1 MVPADRG
8 ARARSLSPGLCSGAE
23 WGRSPPDRCFVTCI
37 RQKAVTCSPSP
48 QACLAPAGGICHG
61 VPEPRS
67 GPAFP
72 SAAQGQ
78 VGGSPPPAKACA
90 GRRGTASGVAQS
102 RPISLTLPS
111 TSPTSPRG
119 LSRVSSLHVVAVCNV
134 VLPHRL
140 QGTSFLSRGHASRWT
155 SAELAGAPRLA
166 SEGRDAYRAW
176 GARQRRQSTNTS
188 GSPVCPSLIT
198 PGKANP
204 GQGNMDDT
212 HRDC

>member
-1 MVPADRG
+1 MLRG
-8 ARARSLSPGLCSGAE
+8 GVGKE
-23 WGRSPPDRCFVTCI
+23 PPDRCFVTSI

-102 RPISLTLPS
+102 RPIPLTLPS

-119 LSRVSSLHVVAVCNV
+119 LSRVSSLHMVAVCNV

-140 QGTSFLSRGHASRWT
+140 QGTSFCPVGTRHAGRQLSSLALRGWLLRAATLTERGGPVSGDSPPT
-155 SAELAGAPRLA
+155 PVGAPFVPL
-166 SEGRDAYRAW
+166 
-176 GARQRRQSTNTS
+176 
-188 GSPVCPSLIT
+188 
-198 PGKANP
+198 
-204 GQGNMDDT
+204 
-212 HRDC
+212 